1 VPRLSE
7 QVAAARRRRV
17 LEGAWRCFSRDGF
30 HATTMDDVIAATG
43 WSSSAVYRYARS
55 KDELIEAAARE
66 SLGQFDTVVTGLLAT
81 DPVPT
86 PAQAL
91 ATLVAALDERA
102 RQQGYDLTRIV
113 VQAWSEGL
121 RNPAIAELAR
131 SFWDAA
137 RDRLTTLAAAWQL
150 AGYLPEAVRPEDAAG
165 TLTLLV
171 PGLVLDHTLLD
182 GAATQAAL
190 RAAGVLGAKGLGCQ

>member
-7 QVAAARRRRV
+7 QVAAVRRRHV
-17 LEGAWRCFSRDGF
+17 LESAWRCFSRDGF
-30 HATTMDDVIAATG
+30 HATTMDNVIAATG

-66 SLGQFDTVVTGLLAT
+66 SLGQLDAVVSGLLAA

-91 ATLVAALDERA
+91 ATMVAALDERA
-102 RQQGYDLTRIV
+102 RHEGYDLTRIV

-121 RNPAIAELAR
+121 RNPSIAELAR

-137 RDRLTTLAAAWQL
+137 RSRLTELAAAWQA

-182 GAATQAAL
+182 GAATQAVL
-190 RAAGVLGAKGLGCQ
+190 RAAVALGE

>member
-7 QVAAARRRRV
+7 QVAAVRRRHV
-17 LEGAWRCFSRDGF
+17 LESAWRCFSRDGF

-66 SLGQFDTVVTGLLAT
+66 SLGQLDAVVSGLLAA

-91 ATLVAALDERA
+91 ATMVAALDERA
-102 RQQGYDLTRIV
+102 RHEGYDLTRIV

-121 RNPAIAELAR
+121 RNPSIAELAR

-137 RDRLTTLAAAWQL
+137 RSRLTELAAAWQA

-182 GAATQAAL
+182 GAATQAVL
-190 RAAGVLGAKGLGCQ
+190 RAAVALGE

>member
-1 VPRLSE
+1 MPKLSE
-7 QVAAARRRRV
+7 QVAAGRRRHV
-17 LEGAWRCFSRDGF
+17 LDSAWRCFSRDGF

-43 WSSSAVYRYARS
+43 WSSSAVYRYVRS

-66 SLGQFDTVVTGLLAT
+66 SLSQFDAVVTGLLAR

-91 ATLVAALDERA
+91 AAIVAALDERA
-102 RQQGYDLTRIV
+102 RHQGYDLTRIV

-121 RNPAIAELAR
+121 RNPAIATLAR
-131 SFWDAA
+131 AFWDSA
-137 RDRLTTLAAAWQL
+137 RGRLAVLAAAWQD
-150 AGYLPEAVRPEDAAG
+150 AGHLPREVGPADAAG

-182 GAATQAAL
+182 GASTESVL
-190 RAAGVLGAKGLGCQ
+190 RTARVLSD

>member
-1 VPRLSE
+1 
-7 QVAAARRRRV
+7 
-17 LEGAWRCFSRDGF
+17 
-30 HATTMDDVIAATG
+30 
-43 WSSSAVYRYARS
+43 
-55 KDELIEAAARE
+55 
-66 SLGQFDTVVTGLLAT
+66 VVSGLLAA

-91 ATLVAALDERA
+91 ATVAAALAERA
-102 RQQGYDLTRIV
+102 RHEGYDLTRIV

-121 RNPAIAELAR
+121 RNPPIAELAR

-137 RDRLTTLAAAWQL
+137 RSRLTELAAARQA

-182 GAATQAAL
+182 GAATQAVL
-190 RAAGVLGAKGLGCQ
+190 RRRSARRVGASLVRNVPLRTPECSGCSMNRTRKGWHLRNRVPAAW

>member
-1 VPRLSE
+1 MPRLSE
-7 QVAAARRRRV
+7 QVAAGRRRHV
-17 LEGAWRCFSRDGF
+17 LESAWRCFSRDGF

-55 KDELIEAAARE
+55 KDELIDAAARE
-66 SLGQFDTVVTGLLAT
+66 SLGQFDTVVSGLLAT

-91 ATLVAALDERA
+91 AAIVAALDERA
-102 RQQGYDLTRIV
+102 RHEDYDLTRIV

-121 RNPAIAELAR
+121 RNPSIAELAR

-137 RDRLTTLAAAWQL
+137 RERLTGLTAAWQQ
-150 AGYLPEAVRPEDAAG
+150 AGYLPEGVQPEDAAG

-182 GAATQAAL
+182 GMATQALL
-190 RAAGVLGAKGLGCQ
+190 RAAGILGR

>member
-1 VPRLSE
+1 MPRLSDE
-7 QVAAARRRRV
+7 VAVGRRRHV
-17 LEGAWRCFSRDGF
+17 LESAWRCFSRDGF

-66 SLGQFDTVVTGLLAT
+66 SLGQFDAVVTGLLAA

-91 ATLVAALDERA
+91 TSIVAALDERA
-102 RQQGYDLTRIV
+102 RHQGYDLTRIV

-121 RNPAIAELAR
+121 RNPSIATLAR
-131 SFWDAA
+131 GFWDAA
-137 RDRLTTLAAAWQL
+137 RHRLTALATAWRE
-150 AGYLPEAVRPEDAAG
+150 AGHVPADVAPEDVAG

-182 GAATQAAL
+182 GAATQAVL
-190 RAAGVLGAKGLGCQ
+190 RAVGVFSP

>member
-1 VPRLSE
+1 MPRLSE
-7 QVAAARRRRV
+7 QVATGRRRHV
-17 LEGAWRCFSRDGF
+17 LESAWRCFSRDGF

-66 SLGQFDTVVTGLLAT
+66 SLGQFDAVVTGLLAL
-81 DPVPT
+81 DPAPP

-91 ATLVAALDERA
+91 ATVVAALDERA
-102 RQQGYDLTRIV
+102 RHEGYDLTRIV
-113 VQAWSEGL
+113 IQAWSEGL

-137 RDRLTTLAAAWQL
+137 RDRLTGLTTAWQE

-165 TLTLLV
+165 VLTLLV

-182 GAATQAAL
+182 GAATQAVV
-190 RAAGVLGAKGLGCQ
+190 RAAGVLDD

>member
-1 VPRLSE
+1 MPRLSE
-7 QVAAARRRRV
+7 QVAAARRRHV
-17 LEGAWRCFSRDGF
+17 LESAWRCFSRDGF

-43 WSSSAVYRYARS
+43 WSSSAVYHYARS

-66 SLGQFDTVVTGLLAT
+66 SLGQFDAVVTGLLAT

-91 ATLVAALDERA
+91 TTIVAALDQRA
-102 RQQGYDLTRIV
+102 GHQGYDLTRIA

-121 RNPAIAELAR
+121 RNPSIAELAR

-137 RDRLTTLAAAWQL
+137 RERLTTLTTAWQQ
-150 AGYLPEAVRPEDAAG
+150 AGYLPENMRPEDAAS
-165 TLTLLV
+165 TLTLMV
-171 PGLVLDHTLLD
+171 PGLVLDHSLLD
-182 GAATQAAL
+182 GAATQAVL
-190 RAAGVLGAKGLGCQ
+190 RAAGVLAG